1 MKFLYLYIILT
12 SLIIFSCTLEK
23 KNFDNPVDFEANEE
37 IGVGAPAIVFYPL
50 TQTIALQDSFEI
62 GSYIVFKEDSI
73 KAFSGVHFKI
83 HFPNDLLDLD
93 TILPGLLMT
102 DTNQSTPLFNYL
114 YDEESGIDIF
124 AYFLDTVKQDLENT
138 GHIATIKFKP
148 NSTGS
153 DSIDYIMSECEVIN
167 FYDDLIQLNGQ
178 RSAKIIIK

>member
-1 MKFLYLYIILT
+1 M

-23 KNFDNPVDFEANEE
+23 KDFDNPVDFEANDERG
-37 IGVGAPAIVFYPL
+37 IGAPTIVFYPL
-50 TQTIALQDSFEI
+50 TQTRTLQDSVEI

-73 KAFSGVHFKI
+73 KAFSGVHLQI

-114 YDEESGIDIF
+114 YDEGSSIVDIY
-124 AYFLDTVKQDLENT
+124 AYFLDTVKQSLEAT
-138 GHIATIKFKP
+138 GHIANIKFKS

-153 DSIDYIMSECEVIN
+153 DSIYYNMSECEVIN
-167 FYDDLIQLNGQ
+167 FDDNLIQLNGQ
-178 RSAKIIIK
+178 RSAEIIIE

>member
-1 MKFLYLYIILT
+1 M

-23 KNFDNPVDFEANEE
+23 KYFDNPVDFEANDERG
-37 IGVGAPAIVFYPL
+37 IGAPTIVFYPL
-50 TQTIALQDSFEI
+50 TQTRTLQDSVEI

-73 KAFSGVHFKI
+73 KAFSGVHLQI

-148 NSTGS
+148 NATGS
-153 DSIDYIMSECEVIN
+153 DSIYYIMSECEVIN
-167 FYDDLIQLNGQ
+167 FYDDLIQLNTKQ
-178 RSAKIIIK
+178 VYHNLDEL